1 MKLKCLFS
9 KEQIARRVSE
19 LAMQISRDYASSKEL
34 QVICILNG
42 SIFFT
47 VDLLRQLRTPCLL
60 NCIRA
65 KSYHGAPDSSD
76 DVDISYGSDI
86 DVSGKDV
93 LIIEDIVDTGI
104 TLRALVDMYHK
115 KNAASVKVCSFLDKK
130 SRHIEDI
137 NVDYVGYNIEDE
149 FVVGYGMDYNNRYR
163 ELPYIGYII
172 KD

>member
-19 LAMQISRDYASSKEL
+19 LATQISHDYASSKEL

-65 KSYHGAPDSSD
+65 KSYHKADLSD
-76 DVDISYGSDI
+76 NVDISYGSDI
-86 DVSGKDV
+86 DVAGKDV

-104 TLRALVDMYHK
+104 TLNALVDMYHK
-115 KNAASVKVCSFLDKK
+115 KDAASVRVCSFLDKK

-137 NVDYVGYNIEDE
+137 KVDYVGYNIEDE